1 MKKLSNIK
9 IAGLSLPLY
18 TALVIILAVVIA
30 MGKLPLNMVGI
41 TFMLVVLGHLFYF
54 LGERLPFW
62 NTYLGG
68 VSLYLAVSR
77 NLSFNRVDSKI
88 SCLSHF

>member
-30 MGKLPLNMVGI
+30 MGNELWYCQYVK
-41 TFMLVVLGHLFYF
+41 
-54 LGERLPFW
+54 
-62 NTYLGG
+62 G
-68 VSLYLAVSR
+68 VASLSCW
-77 NLSFNRVDSKI
+77 SF
-88 SCLSHF
+88 

>member
-30 MGKLPLNMVGI
+30 MGKTTAQHGWNYFHVGRFRTSFLLP
-41 TFMLVVLGHLFYF
+41 
-54 LGERLPFW
+54 W
-62 NTYLGG
+62 
-68 VSLYLAVSR
+68 
-77 NLSFNRVDSKI
+77 
-88 SCLSHF
+88 